1 MAAMGTR
8 HRGRLG
14 RIAAHVAAT
23 ATSAATLEVSPELD
37 EPALALPDSGRGLST
52 AEKQELFENGCEFRR
67 TRLLVS
73 IILLRLARRRF
84 SQRSS
89 GCLTR

>member
-1 MAAMGTR
+1 MAMGTR

-37 EPALALPDSGRGLST
+37 EPALALPDSGRALST
-52 AEKQELFENGCEFRR
+52 AEKQELFENGCELRR